1 MKTIAL
7 TLSLAF
13 APLALADETH
23 HTQDPQRADQSTAQA
38 QQQARTASATGQ
50 VKKIEPDQGTIT
62 IAHGPVPA
70 LRWPAMVMPF
80 NASPELMQ
88 RVAVGDE
95 VSFEFTS
102 SAAAAELVSI
112 EKR

>member
-13 APLALADETH
+13 APLALADEAH
-23 HTQDPQRADQSTAQA
+23 HTPDPQRADQSTAQV
-38 QQQARTASATGQ
+38 QQQARQASATGQ
-50 VKKIEPDQGTIT
+50 VTKIEPDRGTIT

-80 NASPELMQ
+80 NAAPELMQ
-88 RVAVGDE
+88 QVAVGDE
-95 VSFEFTS
+95 VSFEFPS
-102 SAAAAELVSI
+102 GAAAAELVSI

>member
-1 MKTIAL
+1 MKTIVL
-7 TLSLAF
+7 TLSLAL
-13 APLALADETH
+13 APLALADEAH
-23 HTQDPQRADQSTAQA
+23 HTQDPQRADKSTAQA

-62 IAHGPVPA
+62 IAHGPVQS

-80 NASPELMQ
+80 KATAEQMQ
-88 RVAVGDE
+88 QVAVGDE
-95 VSFEFTS
+95 VRFEFSS